1 MFRVDSVKDTRK
13 RYYLIWYY
21 THKMKAGRG
30 RMGTL
35 WLTRYEYRY
44 TEYHASRMI
53 PVEWTRQ
60 SCILWST
67 VITISMAIDI
77 SNSDNSFNYIY
88 TANHSA

>member
-44 TEYHASRMI
+44 IMLLE
-53 PVEWTRQ
+53 
-60 SCILWST
+60 
-67 VITISMAIDI
+67 
-77 SNSDNSFNYIY
+77 
-88 TANHSA
+88 